1 MKIMTSEE
9 YEKIYMDQYIELPI
23 EKRAQLIEQIKDK
36 TEQEEMRRLFCN
48 DLLYYITTGYT
59 KYKTDEDFETNPIIK
74 LFNEN
79 VEKLN
84 NDDSFFW
91 SMYYFYKRDYRNCID
106 KIKVLLSESLN
117 LYSKENNSYISFID
131 EDVFVDCFLEPYK
144 NAFDG
149 FWEQLYEIL
158 NELPVEQ
165 DIKDFCRLINAY
177 YTIESEDEII
187 DKLIKFINKY
197 PYFKTPKELLGII
210 YYDKGM
216 WRNAIGYF
224 EMAIDDGQNMLFP
237 MTDIYFILAWS
248 YSKCK
253 DHKQE
258 EMYYRKAVETNRYY
272 PFLLNNLGYCLYKQ
286 KKYNEAK
293 TIFEE
298 CLEKKIDVKYA
309 ANNYVRVLIATGR
322 NKDAKAFIKKGEFRV
337 IKSLKDKVNRL
348 DNTNA
353 RIKKDLVVTEADEE
367 KTSVE
372 NNNIDFGIK
381 RQQFSS
387 EKILEDELTVRI
399 ESGMPV
405 FGMNLKLYNHKG
417 DFYGRQYPFPYGR
430 LDLLCENEKG
440 DLYIIELKKDS
451 GYDDVYKQISEYI
464 DWFEKAPISKGKKV
478 YGIICLNAPS
488 KELVDKV
495 RKDNRIKLYEYQIS
509 YTEIK

>member
-1 MKIMTSEE
+1 MTSEE
-9 YEKIYMDQYIELPI
+9 YEKIYNEQYNEVPLENVP
-23 EKRAQLIEQIKDK
+23 RLIEQIKDK

-84 NDDSFFW
+84 NDDNFFW

-117 LYSKENNSYISFID
+117 LYSKGNNSYISFID

-177 YTIESEDEII
+177 YTVELEDEII

-258 EMYYRKAVETNRYY
+258 EMYYRKAVEINRYY
-272 PFLLNNLGYCLYKQ
+272 PFLLNNLGYCLYRQ

-372 NNNIDFGIK
+372 NNNIDYGIK

-405 FGMNLKLYNHKG
+405 FGLNLKIYNHKG

-440 DLYIIELKKDS
+440 NLYIIELKKDS

-464 DWFEKAPISKGKKV
+464 DWFEKAPISKGKEV
-478 YGIICLNAPS
+478 YGIICLNAPT

-495 RKDNRIKLYEYQIS
+495 RKDNRIKLYEYKIS
-509 YTEIK
+509 YTEIQ